1 MLNMGP
7 YFLPS
12 NLALSLSNCGLLLAG
27 NLGTGS
33 GDFFGFWGRGGGA
46 VPVSL
51 GVAAGAGV
59 GVVCVTSGVVAS
71 TLLVGTFRTGT
82 EGWFCVCTCVSVRAC
97 VCGWG
102 GIDKGF
108 VSARTGL
115 VASSLHKYY
124 VYND

>member
-12 NLALSLSNCGLLLAG
+12 NLALSLSICGLLLAG

-51 GVAAGAGV
+51 EGVAA

-71 TLLVGTFRTGT
+71 TLLVGTFLTGT

-97 VCGWG
+97 VCVCG
-102 GIDKGF
+102 GG
-108 VSARTGL
+108 G
-115 VASSLHKYY
+115 Y
-124 VYND
+124 